1 MGGIVEDLMW
11 SILVSMTSQSICII
25 TSNSLSLMMLSAVRQ
40 KSHCISTEDNNITT
54 HGAQLGADIPGGL
67 WRLRGILGASFTQR
81 VYRGQLHT
89 GLYLHIA
96 VNTTDDDS
104 HMKEN
109 GVMER

>member
-1 MGGIVEDLMW
+1 M
-11 SILVSMTSQSICII
+11 
-25 TSNSLSLMMLSAVRQ
+25 
-40 KSHCISTEDNNITT
+40 
-54 HGAQLGADIPGGL
+54 PGGP

-81 VYRGQLHT
+81 VYRGQSHT

-109 GVMER
+109 GVMESYTTVQKFEVTKIF